1 MEASE
6 LIALVLLADFH
17 LQCLQVSWYELRE
30 HLLVIVA
37 RILAGANNSVD
48 PLWQWGGF
56 YKDAGDSI
64 LVAGALAPI
73 AALPKLSTPAEVAAP
88 LTFTALSCLYMED
101 REISQKPSTAREAKL
116 CHKMISKH
124 LANLDLRSHSRADL
138 VAFRERLS
146 EGRMP
151 STVNKLIV
159 KLSSVF
165 A

>member
-1 MEASE
+1 M
-6 LIALVLLADFH
+6 
-17 LQCLQVSWYELRE
+17 SWYELRE
-30 HLLVIVA
+30 HLLVIVF
-37 RILAGANNSVD
+37 RILAGWNNSVD
-48 PLWQWGGF
+48 PLWQWGG

-64 LVAGALAPI
+64 CCWGTGADCCI
-73 AALPKLSTPAEVAAP
+73 TKIEYSGGSSCP

-101 REISQKPSTAREAKL
+101 REISQKPSTARETKL
-116 CHKMISKH
+116 CHKVISKH

-138 VAFRERLS
+138 VAFRKRLS